1 MSFTVLRVGHT
12 TLGMRHNL
20 MKPNHSVK
28 NNIIDSILLARIYQK
43 DENIC
48 ARKCDENCHLYDCI
62 H

>member
-28 NNIIDSILLARIYQK
+28 NNIIDSILLARIYQ
-43 DENIC
+43 
-48 ARKCDENCHLYDCI
+48 
-62 H
+62 